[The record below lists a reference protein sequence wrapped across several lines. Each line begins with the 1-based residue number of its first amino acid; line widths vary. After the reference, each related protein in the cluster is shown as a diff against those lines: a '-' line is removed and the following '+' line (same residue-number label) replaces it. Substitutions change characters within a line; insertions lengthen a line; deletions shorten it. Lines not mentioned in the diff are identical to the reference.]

1 MKLKVAVAGASG
13 YVGGELLTLIA
24 EHPNLELVTV
34 TANSNVGQTVGDVHP
49 QIDSFKDLVF
59 VETSASTLLGH
70 DVVFLA
76 LPHTKSAEVAV
87 WLNEETLVLD
97 CGADFR
103 LESAEEFEKF
113 YHSPHAGTW
122 VYGMPELLL
131 GHDKKQRELL
141 VGKKRI
147 AVPGCNATAITLA
160 LAPLLAAKLIEPK
173 DLVSTLS
180 VGTSGAGA
188 NAAVNQ
194 GEGLHSAYPYQVG
207 GVHRHIPEVAQNL
220 NRVSTE
226 NVTLTFTPVLVPM
239 FRGILAV
246 NTAKL
251 VSGVS
256 KEDLRSAFETAYGSE
271 KYVELLLEGSFPDT
285 KDVENNN
292 RALIGLAIDEA
303 TNRVVVISAIDNLV
317 KGTAGAALQSMNLAL
332 GLDESLGVP
341 KAGTK

>member
-49 QIDSFKDLVF
+49 QIDSFKNLIF
-59 VETSASTLLGH
+59 VETSESTLIGH

-76 LPHTKSAEVAV
+76 LPHTNSAEVAA
-87 WLNEETLVLD
+87 WLSDETLVLD

-113 YHSPHAGTW
+113 YNSPHAGTW
-122 VYGMPELLL
+122 AYGMPELLI
-131 GHDKKQRELL
+131 GSGKKQREVLA
-141 VGKKRI
+141 GQKRV

-160 LAPLLAAKLIEPK
+160 FAPLLAANLIEPK

-194 GEGLHSAYPYQVG
+194 SEGLHSAFPYQVG

-220 NRVSTE
+220 NRVSSE

-251 VSGVS
+251 VSGVG
-256 KEDLRSAFETAYGSE
+256 KEDLRFAFENAYAAE
-271 KYVELLLEGSFPDT
+271 KYIELLPEGSFPDT
-285 KDVENNN
+285 KDVENTN
-292 RALIGLAIDEA
+292 RALFGIAIDDA
-303 TNRVVVISAIDNLV
+303 SNRVVVISAIDNLV
-317 KGTAGAALQSMNLAL
+317 KGTAGAAFQSMNLAL
-332 GLDESLGVP
+332 GLEEQLGVP
-341 KAGTK
+341 NAGAK

>member
-1 MKLKVAVAGASG
+1 
-13 YVGGELLTLIA
+13 
-24 EHPNLELVTV
+24 
-34 TANSNVGQTVGDVHP
+34 
-49 QIDSFKDLVF
+49 
-59 VETSASTLLGH
+59 
-70 DVVFLA
+70 
-76 LPHTKSAEVAV
+76 
-87 WLNEETLVLD
+87 LD

-122 VYGMPELLL
+122 AYGMPELLI
-131 GHDKKQRELL
+131 GSEKKQREVLL
-141 VGKKRI
+141 GQKRI

-160 LAPLLAAKLIEPK
+160 FAPLLAANQIEPK

-188 NAAVNQ
+188 NASVNQ

-220 NRVSTE
+220 NRVASET
-226 NVTLTFTPVLVPM
+226 VTLTFTPVLVPM

-256 KEDLRSAFETAYGSE
+256 KEDLRAAFENAYAAE
-271 KYVELLLEGSFPDT
+271 KYIELLPEGSFPDT

-292 RALIGLAIDEA
+292 RALIGFAIDEA
-303 TNRVVVISAIDNLV
+303 TNRVVVIIAIDNLV
-317 KGTAGAALQSMNLAL
+317 KGTAGAALQSMNTAL

-341 KAGTK
+341 KLGAK

>member
-1 MKLKVAVAGASG
+1 MKLKVAVVGASG

-49 QIDSFKDLVF
+49 HISTFKNLVF
-59 VETSASTLLGH
+59 VETSESTLAGH

-76 LPHTKSAEVAV
+76 LPHTKSAEVAA
-87 WLNEETLVLD
+87 WLSDETLVLD

-113 YHSPHAGTW
+113 YHSPHSGTW
-122 VYGMPELLL
+122 AYGMPELLI
-131 GHDKKQRELL
+131 GSGKKQREVL
-141 VGKKRI
+141 VGQKRI

-160 LAPLLAAKLIEPK
+160 FAPLLAANLIESN

-188 NAAVNQ
+188 NASVNQ
-194 GEGLHSAYPYQVG
+194 GEGLQSAYPYQVG
-207 GVHRHIPEVAQNL
+207 GIHRHIPEVAQNL
-220 NRVSTE
+220 NRVSSET
-226 NVTLTFTPVLVPM
+226 VTLTFTPVLVPM

-256 KEDLRSAFETAYGSE
+256 KADLRSAFEGAYGSE
-271 KYVELLLEGSFPDT
+271 KYIELLLEGSFPDT
-285 KDVENNN
+285 KDVEKTN
-292 RALIGLAIDEA
+292 RALIGFAIDEA

-341 KAGTK
+341 QLGAK

>member
-49 QIDSFKDLVF
+49 QIATVKNLVF
-59 VETSASTLLGH
+59 VETSEPTLVGH

-76 LPHTKSAEVAV
+76 LPHTKSAEVAA
-87 WLNEETLVLD
+87 WLSDETLVLD

-103 LESAEEFEKF
+103 LESAEQFEKF

-122 VYGMPELLL
+122 AYGMPELLIGSQL
-131 GHDKKQRELL
+131 KQREVL
-141 VGKKRI
+141 VGQKRI

-160 LAPLLAAKLIEPK
+160 FAPLLAANLIEPK

-188 NAAVNQ
+188 NASVNQ

-220 NRVSTE
+220 NRVSSE

-251 VSGVS
+251 VAGVS
-256 KEDLRSAFETAYGSE
+256 QDNLRSAFEAAYGSE
-271 KYVELLLEGSFPDT
+271 KYIELLIEGSFPDT
-285 KDVENNN
+285 KDVEKTN
-292 RALIGLAIDEA
+292 RALIGFAIDEA
-303 TNRVVVISAIDNLV
+303 SNRVVVISAIDNLV
-317 KGTAGAALQSMNLAL
+317 KGTAGAALQSMNIAL
-332 GLDESLGVP
+332 GLEESLGVP
-341 KAGTK
+341 ELGTK